1 MPAVL
6 LPNGK
11 QQFFTTPGVP
21 AVGYKLA
28 TFAAGTSTP
37 QTTWSDALK
46 VGANTNPIIL
56 DARGE
61 AVIFWDGT
69 YKVQLQD
76 ATGVVIWTVDNV
88 TSSVTPSSSLIPTV
102 DNSLTLGSPAFSW
115 TNVYV
120 GANHAPVLDTV
131 SGNIGYYARTASE
144 IAVSVT
150 PANFSVPPYWVTRY
164 ANNTNPGFTDMTA
177 AIQTAVSV
185 AQASV
190 NTRFVYF
197 PPGTYLT
204 TGINLTGSLQSIKFR
219 GDGAT
224 ITSITNAPLM
234 GANASDDLE
243 WEGLYFTG
251 NAAGVSNNQFGVEL
265 INTSRS
271 RVINC
276 HFENLSCGVYDN
288 NALTG
293 LFTSA
298 VQIPSQVSGNTIK
311 NCFNGILTQDD
322 GISNFGEYL
331 RIENNT
337 INDCQNWGI
346 LNHAGNTAIVA
357 NSITGNGGGVL
368 IDSAGS
374 INGDHGLIEGNM
386 INHNF
391 RANLY
396 IKTTLRSMIV
406 NGNNLWACLSGNLG
420 AGALASSFGAYI
432 DTSSSIVFTNNVLGR
447 NKTNLGTNAVQFC
460 QFFGNQFLTDPATTV
475 DQWVESTVYGS
486 PNFNFYGAN
495 SFTGTFTSGGLVGN
509 PNGDFAVGVTT
520 GAPAFVN
527 AWVNLGGAFATV
539 KYWKDSSNVVHLS
552 GNITA
557 GTIGNPAFTLPP
569 TMRPADGTRVF
580 TCFSNGAIAFLQIT
594 TSGTVIPAVGSN
606 VSFSLDGVS
615 FRAGAVAP

>member
-1 MPAVL
+1 MTAQLAPQPIFQAI
-6 LPNGK
+6 
-11 QQFFTTPGVP
+11 TPQGAP
-21 AVGYKLA
+21 AVGYQLF
-28 TFAAGTSTP
+28 TYIAGTTTP
-37 QTTWSDALK
+37 QATYVDSALTTP
-46 VGANTNPIIL
+46 NTNPVIL
-56 DARGE
+56 NSFGQANVWLNPVLAYKFALKDA
-61 AVIFWDGT
+61 ASNP
-69 YKVQLQD
+69 
-76 ATGVVIWTVDNV
+76 IWTVDNINAPALTQAV
-88 TSSVTPSSSLIPTV
+88 IGQILYPQTAAEAAVGVTP
-102 DNSLTLGSPAFSW
+102 
-115 TNVYV
+115 TNYAIESMYV
-120 GANHAPVLDTV
+120 L
-131 SGNIGYYARTASE
+131 
-144 IAVSVT
+144 
-150 PANFSVPPYWVTRY
+150 RY
-164 ANNTNPGFTDMTA
+164 GNNTNPGFTDMTA

-224 ITSITNAPLM
+224 ITSTTNAPLM

-251 NAAGVSNNQFGVEL
+251 NSGGVSNNQFGVDL

-293 LFTSA
+293 LFTAA
-298 VQIPSQVSGNTIK
+298 VQVPSQVSGNTIK

-322 GISNFGEYL
+322 GVSNFGEYL

-346 LNHAGNTAIVA
+346 LSHAGNTAIVS
-357 NSITGNGGGVL
+357 NTITGNGGGILV
-368 IDSAGS
+368 DSAGS
-374 INGDHGLIEGNM
+374 INGDHGLIEGNTV
-386 INHNF
+386 NHNF

-396 IKTTLRSMIV
+396 IKSTLRSMIV
-406 NGNNLWACLSGNLG
+406 NGNNFWACLSGNLG

-432 DTSSSIVFTNNVLGR
+432 DTCSSIVFTNNVLGR
-447 NKTNLGTNAVQFC
+447 NKTNMGTNAVQFS
-460 QFFGNQFLTDPATTV
+460 QFFGNQFLTDSANTV

-527 AWVNLGGAFATV
+527 AWANLGGAFATV

-552 GNITA
+552 GVMA
-557 GTIGNPAFTLPP
+557 SGTIGNSAFTLPA
-569 TMRPADGTRVF
+569 TMRPADGTRIFPV
-580 TCFSNGAIAFLQIT
+580 FSNNAFGFVQVTTAGAVIA
-594 TSGTVIPAVGSN
+594 AAGSN
-606 VSFSLDGVS
+606 VSFSLDGIS
-615 FRAGAVAP
+615 FRAGAVAA